1 MMFVFLC
8 TAVAFILESR
18 LAGVNNKQFC
28 TIKLG
33 REPNLLCQVLHFKAT
48 SSVTACFVTEFS
60 CCVLCWNITT
70 QYGWLT

>member
-18 LAGVNNKQFC
+18 LEGVDSKQFVM
-28 TIKLG
+28 TTYDDKLG

-48 SSVTACFVTEFS
+48 SPVMVCFVREFS
-60 CCVLCWNITT
+60 CCVLC
-70 QYGWLT
+70 